1 MMAES
6 HTCDDETLLLENT
19 ASRFSAKRVLP
30 GVCSLTLLAAAGV
43 GGHAVWQSNSN
54 VNDVISRHE
63 VPDHGY
69 GYWHNYW
76 PSHWNRYP
84 RDYWQNYWHD
94 YPRFDDNGCSWDGH
108 DCSFSRC
115 CARQGSKCY
124 VKDARWASC
133 NETCL
138 PFSTWQGSYHHG
150 HWVHTSHPVW
160 DCSELTSD
168 VPTHA
173 VAVEADDDVVRP
185 APADEAEQ
193 KLLTRHEGVDV
204 PPRPLWYPPP
214 PEFWPAPE
222 YYTATVYGGCQEDG
236 LDCRYSRCCARQGS
250 RCFVKNNHWASCNET
265 CFSHSQW
272 EGPHHHGSWKR
283 TNYPVWDCTDITT
296 EDNVHA
302 AWTVG
307 DRDLD

>member
-1 MMAES
+1 MGARS
-6 HTCDDETLLLENT
+6 TFP
-19 ASRFSAKRVLP
+19 SKRVLP

-43 GGHAVWQSNSN
+43 GGHLSRQSRSALTQ
-54 VNDVISRHE
+54 DVISRHE
-63 VPDHGY
+63 LHDHGF
-69 GYWHNYW
+69 W
-76 PSHWNRYP
+76 SQYP
-84 RDYWQNYWHD
+84 REYWQNYYHH

-108 DCSFSRC
+108 DCSMSRC

-138 PFSTWQGSYHHG
+138 PFSAWQGSYHHG
-150 HWVHTSHPVW
+150 HWVHTHHPVW
-160 DCSELTSD
+160 DCSELTSA

-173 VAVEADDDVVRP
+173 VAVEADDDVDRTVVLDDD
-185 APADEAEQ
+185 DERRR
-193 KLLTRHEGVDV
+193 KLLTGHEEADV
-204 PPRPLWYPPP
+204 PRPLWYPPP

-272 EGPHHHGSWKR
+272 EGPHRHGSWKR
-283 TNYPVWDCTDITT
+283 TNYPVWDCTDITA